1 MCLLYTQT
9 QRCPSCKKT
18 VWQSTA
24 MYNSCQ
30 KPCSCVSC
38 SPAIKCARSNRYS
51 SEDEDSPKPT
61 AEGSPHTISCPNA
74 ELIHGWPQWASQ
86 PCGFCRWQRSL
97 EVRRQWHG
105 VHFCMNP
112 PTHSNKASSFNSP
125 ATPRASTH
133 GKNEGSPKTPPEV
146 VSDLSEGGWSQQSG
160 NISSSSPKQGGR
172 RKKSVRFQEPLKVE
186 KKRSSI
192 IARFT
197 RDRVKT
203 A

>member
-1 MCLLYTQT
+1 
-9 QRCPSCKKT
+9 
-18 VWQSTA
+18 

-30 KPCSCVSC
+30 KPFSCVSC
-38 SPAIKCARSNRYS
+38 SLAIKCARSNRYS
-51 SEDEDSPKPT
+51 SEDEDRPKPT
-61 AEGSPHTISCPNA
+61 ADGSPHTIACQNA

-112 PTHSNKASSFNSP
+112 STPSNMTLSSNSPTTARTSTHSKKD
-125 ATPRASTH
+125 T
-133 GKNEGSPKTPPEV
+133 SPKTSPEGV
-146 VSDLSEGGWSQQSG
+146 IDLSEGGWSQQSG
-160 NISSSSPKQGGR
+160 SVSSSSPKQGGQ

-192 IARFT
+192 MARFT

>member
-1 MCLLYTQT
+1 MCLYYTQT

-18 VWQSTA
+18 LRQSTA
-24 MYNSCQ
+24 LYDSCDRESC
-30 KPCSCVSC
+30 PCVFC
-38 SPAIKCARSNRYS
+38 SSTTKSVKSSRHT
-51 SEDEDSPKPT
+51 SEDEAGPSPT
-61 AEGSPHTISCPNA
+61 AEANICTIECPKA
-74 ELIHGWPQWASQ
+74 ELVHGWPQLASQ

-112 PTHSNKASSFNSP
+112 SSSRNETTVSNSP
-125 ATPRASTH
+125 TMSSKATKHGEKDASP
-133 GKNEGSPKTPPEV
+133 NVSPEA
-146 VSDLSEGGWSQQSG
+146 VSDMSEGGYSQQGDSV
-160 NISSSSPKQGGR
+160 SSSSPKEGGQ

-192 IARFT
+192 LARFRT
-197 RDRVKT
+197 KS